1 MWSQN
6 LVKWGILTADDS
18 LLPPGENRDN
28 FMKAGAAMPS
38 PFYPKAPSIFCV
50 WKWRTMNCYCVTRLM
65 SSALYEAGICSNPSV
80 SQPILLGV
88 FYFGCLDC
96 SYGPSTN
103 NSVEQH
109 AWKYVPAYPR
119 SLCQL
124 EKQSI
129 HQLLTRYT
137 ALVKKTKLPSRFLF
151 EFTPWPIV
159 ALQVNLD
166 WHLLCRALWCSSAN
180 DGAFIFIRLGSFIG
194 NPNLLS
200 KWCFS
205 VSYLHTPKLQ
215 GKRFN
220 ITSLLLSLARN
231 TYKLR
236 VGEKFKCRIANCFP
250 VNTRAERIK

>member
-1 MWSQN
+1 
-6 LVKWGILTADDS
+6 
-18 LLPPGENRDN
+18 
-28 FMKAGAAMPS
+28 MPS
-38 PFYPKAPSIFCV
+38 LSYPKAPSIFCV

-109 AWKYVPAYPR
+109 AWKYVSAYPR

-137 ALVKKTKLPSRFLF
+137 ALVKKRSCHPGFCLNSHPGLLWHSRLIWIGTSFAELSDA
-151 EFTPWPIV
+151 
-159 ALQVNLD
+159 ALQKMGLFFFYKAGLFHRKPQPPVKVML
-166 WHLLCRALWCSSAN
+166 
-180 DGAFIFIRLGSFIG
+180 F
-194 NPNLLS
+194 
-200 KWCFS
+200 
-205 VSYLHTPKLQ
+205 
-215 GKRFN
+215 
-220 ITSLLLSLARN
+220 SLLFTYSKTSREEIQHCITLAFSSKK
-231 TYKLR
+231 YIQASSWGK
-236 VGEKFKCRIANCFP
+236 I
-250 VNTRAERIK
+250 